1 MHLPLDTT
9 DLKIISLLNQDGRIS
24 SAEIA
29 RRIGGISPRTVNYRI
44 DNLVERGIITIR
56 AIVSPKML
64 GYVVLAD
71 VLIETEPGRLREVGL
86 RVAAF
91 EQVSYV
97 AGATGDQDLSIQVVA
112 RSNEELFDF
121 VTEEIGTIAGVRRTQ
136 THLLPLKLK
145 DVDAWLPPSSVIYD
159 PTHEYE

>member
-1 MHLPLDTT
+1 MHLPLDHI
-9 DLKIISLLNQDGRIS
+9 DSKIIALLNQDGRMS

-44 DNLVERGIITIR
+44 DNLVERGIVRIR

-64 GYVVLAD
+64 GYIVSAD
-71 VLIETEPGRLREVGL
+71 VLIETEPGRLREVGA
-86 RVAAF
+86 RVALF

-145 DVDAWLPPSSVIYD
+145 DVDMWLPPSSVIYD
-159 PTHEYE
+159 PTQEFD